1 MTLPSRR
8 SRFRRIAVPTA
19 AVLIV
24 LVVAAWLN
32 MDGMLPV
39 SRATATSVND
49 PRPIAGGQFEASG
62 VVQVPGTNQV
72 LFVDDGRTREVFLME
87 LAPDGSQR
95 GAAHPVALGADVTDL
110 EGITTDGRHY
120 YAVGSQSKKAG
131 FDGDGLVRFTFDP
144 ATRRVAGMERIQGLK
159 AWLATNVAELRGT
172 EARVGDDVLNIEGL
186 AWDPRGHRLLLGLR
200 APIVGGAAL
209 IIPIKLIDSTAGF
222 TRENISVDVA
232 AIRVPL
238 NGAGIR
244 SLEYDAH
251 AGAFRIITGAGA
263 NEESLEFRIVE
274 WDGLTDSP
282 VREVVSFDRRLKP
295 EGITGMV
302 LDGRQRS
309 VIVFDV
315 GSFLIVE

>member
-1 MTLPSRR
+1 
-8 SRFRRIAVPTA
+8 
-19 AVLIV
+19 
-24 LVVAAWLN
+24 
-32 MDGMLPV
+32 
-39 SRATATSVND
+39 
-49 PRPIAGGQFEASG
+49 
-62 VVQVPGTNQV
+62 
-72 LFVDDGRTREVFLME
+72 
-87 LAPDGSQR
+87 
-95 GAAHPVALGADVTDL
+95 
-110 EGITTDGRHY
+110 
-120 YAVGSQSKKAG
+120 
-131 FDGDGLVRFTFDP
+131 
-144 ATRRVAGMERIQGLK
+144 
-159 AWLATNVAELRGT
+159 
-172 EARVGDDVLNIEGL
+172 
-186 AWDPRGHRLLLGLR
+186 
-200 APIVGGAAL
+200 
-209 IIPIKLIDSTAGF
+209 
-222 TRENISVDVA
+222 
-232 AIRVPL
+232 VPL

>member
-1 MTLPSRR
+1 MTLPSSGSRLRR
-8 SRFRRIAVPTA
+8 FAVPIA
-19 AVLIV
+19 AVLVV
-24 LVVAAWLN
+24 LVIAAWLKT
-32 MDGMLPV
+32 DGLLPV
-39 SRATATSVND
+39 SRATATGAND
-49 PRPIAGGQFEASG
+49 PRPIAGGPFEASG

-87 LAPDGSQR
+87 LAPDGSQK
-95 GAAHPVALGADVTDL
+95 GAAQAIDLGADVTDL
-110 EGITTDGRHY
+110 EGITTDGRHF
-120 YAVGSQSKKAG
+120 YAVGSQSKKSG

-159 AWLATNVAELRGT
+159 AWLAANVAELRGT
-172 EARVGDDVLNIEGL
+172 ETRVGDDVLNIEGL
-186 AWDPRGHRLLLGLR
+186 AWDPRGQRLLLGLR

-222 TRENISVDVA
+222 TRENISVDVGA
-232 AIRVPL
+232 LRVPL

-263 NEESLEFRIVE
+263 NDETLEFRIVE
-274 WDGLTDSP
+274 WDGVAGGP
-282 VREVVSFDRRLKP
+282 VREVVSFNRRLKP
-295 EGITGMV
+295 EGITRIM

-315 GSFLIVE
+315 GSFVIVE